1 MEYEVRQAAR
11 KVADKIKV
19 KGLPAIFK
27 NAVIEFAFLQGY
39 NALKKKSSKLGEDF
53 GQLCEAYL
61 TADANGMINEA
72 SEILATLFKW
82 VFYPDL
88 MPKK

>member
-1 MEYEVRQAAR
+1 MENQVKQAAR

-19 KGLPAIFK
+19 KGLAGIFK
-27 NAVIEFAFLQGY
+27 NAVIEFAFMQGY
-39 NALKKKSSKLGEDF
+39 NALKKKSNKLGEDF
-53 GQLCEAYL
+53 GQLCEAYV
-61 TADANGMINEA
+61 TADTNGMINEA

-88 MPKK
+88 MP